1 MPDYPGGMACVLTLT
16 TSQFDISRETPNPI
30 NPIAGQGI
38 LLWIRGKLEGT
49 SFVATVPEPEDWGWY
64 MDVTGRGANYLV
76 GASGEAG
83 GESTDVDWTI
93 QVHKHRTAMEKLTG
107 RNKLAEDDALVSL
120 LAKLFRDTPGFRDV
134 EIEKES

>member
-1 MPDYPGGMACVLTLT
+1 MPDYRGGMAHVLTLT
-16 TSQFDISRETPNPI
+16 TSKFDISREAPNPI

-38 LLWIRGKLEGT
+38 LSWIRSKLEGT

-64 MDVTGRGANYLV
+64 MDVAGPGATYLV
-76 GASGEAG
+76 GASGEAE
-83 GESTDVDWTI
+83 GESHDVDWTI

-107 RNKLAEDDALVSL
+107 RNKLTDDDPLVSL
-120 LAKLFRDTPGFRDV
+120 LAGIFRETPGFRDV